1 MICIAGFAST
11 PRVGLIAVSVASF
24 LFQNLRVRSDATVQS
39 NVSQANIGHVFA
51 AYDMLYNLAFI
62 AGGVMGIAL
71 SGSLSYS
78 AVLACAVA
86 GFAAMSIVFAVIND
100 GKIEQESASKVHP
113 SVWPMVNQ
121 VPVIAQ

>member
-1 MICIAGFAST
+1 
-11 PRVGLIAVSVASF
+11 
-24 LFQNLRVRSDATVQS
+24 
-39 NVSQANIGHVFA
+39 
-51 AYDMLYNLAFI
+51 MLYNLAFI
-62 AGGVMGIAL
+62 AGGVIGIAL

-113 SVWPMVNQ
+113 SVWPVVNQ